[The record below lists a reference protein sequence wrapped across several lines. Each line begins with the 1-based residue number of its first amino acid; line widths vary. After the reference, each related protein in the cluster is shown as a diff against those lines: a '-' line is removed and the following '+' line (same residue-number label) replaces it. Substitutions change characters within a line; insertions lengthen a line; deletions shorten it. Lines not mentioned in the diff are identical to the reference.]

1 VQTRH
6 SIAPAHEIAC
16 DESGWEGSNLVASNS
31 PVIAYASVRLSV
43 DAAAEC
49 LRELSG
55 RAGHPDREYKAA
67 QVLRADRRSTVTR
80 LLGRA
85 GPIHGNAFVHLTEKT
100 HFVVGRLLDL
110 VLGQSADAASAGLTA
125 DPRLTALAYTLSRQG
140 PEAFGGDRWQAFLA
154 AANAVLRKSRPRN
167 VRAPVD
173 ALIDLIDALAG
184 AGAGSPVGAILD
196 ELRRARPGAYAAR
209 ARLLD
214 HRALQPALEPLIP
227 ALASTVRHWSR
238 DGGTDVSIV
247 HDEQSALTQRR
258 IRRLERQL
266 LPPGRSLHF
275 RQVDSRTEPRVQLAD
290 VLAGIAR
297 RLAADE
303 LHDGGDPEL
312 SGLLSA
318 YIDPASRW
326 SDERSWSRLRPR
338 TVSAAWCAGM

>member
-1 VQTRH
+1 
-6 SIAPAHEIAC
+6 
-16 DESGWEGSNLVASNS
+16 
-31 PVIAYASVRLSV
+31 
-43 DAAAEC
+43 
-49 LRELSG
+49 
-55 RAGHPDREYKAA
+55 
-67 QVLRADRRSTVTR
+67 
-80 LLGRA
+80 
-85 GPIHGNAFVHLTEKT
+85 
-100 HFVVGRLLDL
+100 
-110 VLGQSADAASAGLTA
+110 
-125 DPRLTALAYTLSRQG
+125 
-140 PEAFGGDRWQAFLA
+140 
-154 AANAVLRKSRPRN
+154 
-167 VRAPVD
+167 
-173 ALIDLIDALAG
+173 
-184 AGAGSPVGAILD
+184 VGAILD

-303 LHDGGDPEL
+303 LHHGGDPEL

-338 TVSAAWCAGM
+338 ADSAAWCAGM